1 MVRGMPGCARVGA
14 TRGLRARGAQ
24 QGFVLLELM
33 VAGLLMALL
42 AVWGSQSWMQRVREV
57 QAQALASWMLAA
69 RDVARDYLAL
79 HGAQIALADQEV
91 TLSLRGYRDW
101 AQPGW
106 AELKADGLARPG
118 FPELGALGLRLGV
131 QVLRHGECPGVAC
144 RLEALIYT
152 TEPVLS
158 RDRQRVDEEMLAQW
172 QMAAQGLGAI
182 VWARSADVLAG
193 PTLRHPNPLPGL
205 SERWPPGVVAL
216 AVSLSGASADSAGE
230 PGESDDFLR
239 VGDTR
244 NPDFQGLAT
253 VQGDITTQS
262 ALRAK
267 RYIALGDRHVE
278 FAACPEEGALSL
290 ESFYSGLLLC
300 RDNAWRS
307 AGRAAGGGFSFNTL
321 LGCTDREG
329 RSTSNPVTGGC
340 FCSAGYAS
348 VLVSDSGAHPQEG
361 RTQGYICVGN

>member
-1 MVRGMPGCARVGA
+1 MRNYARVSA

-24 QGFVLLELM
+24 RGFVLLELM
-33 VAGLLMALL
+33 VAGLLMTLL
-42 AVWGSQSWMQRVREV
+42 VVWGSQTWMQRVRET

-79 HGAQIALADQEV
+79 HGAQIALADQAAA
-91 TLSLRGYRDW
+91 LSSRGYRDW

-131 QVLRHGECPGVAC
+131 QVLRHGECPGVVC

-158 RDRQRVDEEMLAQW
+158 RDSRRVDEGMLAQW
-172 QMAAQGLGAI
+172 QMSVQGLGAVI
-182 VWARSADVLAG
+182 WAHSADVLAG

-205 SERWPPGVVAL
+205 PERWPPGVVAL
-216 AVSLSGASADSAGE
+216 AVSLSGASAGE
-230 PGESDDFLR
+230 PVESDDFLR

-244 NPDFQGLAT
+244 NPDFQGPAT

-278 FAACPEEGALSL
+278 FEACPEDGALSP

-300 RDNAWRS
+300 RGNTWHS
-307 AGRAAGGGFSFNTL
+307 AGRAAGGGFSFNSL
-321 LGCTDREG
+321 SGCADREG
-329 RSTSNPVTGGC
+329 HPTSNPVTGGC

-348 VLVSDSGAHPQEG
+348 VLISDSGAHPQEG